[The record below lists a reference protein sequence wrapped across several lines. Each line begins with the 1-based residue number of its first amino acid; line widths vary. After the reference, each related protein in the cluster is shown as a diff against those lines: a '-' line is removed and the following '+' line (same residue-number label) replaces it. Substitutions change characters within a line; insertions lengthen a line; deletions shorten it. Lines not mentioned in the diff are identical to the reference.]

1 MYREECMDG
10 RLLSIGELNSDKEK
24 NGVCYEFEEGRV
36 VRESEYEK
44 GIMKRVLR
52 ELKGDMMIEYDC
64 DGNKVYEGGYKGDY
78 EHGYMRNGEGKEY
91 GGSGSDMVYSGEF
104 VNGYYHGNGVSIKN
118 GFVCYKG
125 EWKYG
130 YPNGNGVLMNS
141 KGVETYKGEWKNGYL
156 KDGKIVIDFES
167 GKKKKGIKRMYKSQ
181 ARKDWWKS
189 KPKCLR
195 FMGGLLCWMTMIV
208 ILSLL
213 FYKRGG
219 YAYMGIRIAF
229 NSDVV
234 IHNCWEWEHIPNW
247 WSWKVKNL
255 KINYDSCWDTLW
267 MISFD
272 LCRYKNLKTLEI
284 GRGFINVDQVKL
296 SGLNEL
302 ESVYIG
308 YRSLAHPSS
317 TVIES
322 DNIQLLMR

>member
-1 MYREECMDG
+1 M
-10 RLLSIGELNSDKEK
+10 
-24 NGVCYEFEEGRV
+24 
-36 VRESEYEK
+36 
-44 GIMKRVLR
+44 
-52 ELKGDMMIEYDC
+52 
-64 DGNKVYEGGYKGDY
+64 
-78 EHGYMRNGEGKEY
+78 
-91 GGSGSDMVYSGEF
+91 
-104 VNGYYHGNGVSIKN
+104 
-118 GFVCYKG
+118 
-125 EWKYG
+125 
-130 YPNGNGVLMNS
+130 
-141 KGVETYKGEWKNGYL
+141 
-156 KDGKIVIDFES
+156 IDFES
-167 GKKKKGIKRMYKSQ
+167 GKKKKGIKRMYKGQ